1 MREGIEVQTPT
12 VAIIGGGP
20 AGLSVAKQLAAAGVE
35 VTIYEREAVA
45 GGIPRHSDHPGY
57 GIRDRKRFMSGPR
70 YAKVLV
76 DEALA
81 AGATIKTR
89 ACVTGWADEQ
99 TLEVTSPQG
108 RLLVRPQVF
117 CFATGARER
126 PRTAR
131 MIPGDRAQGVLTT
144 GQLQNLVHLH
154 HEQVGE
160 RAVVVGA
167 ELVSW
172 SAAMTLQ
179 EAGCQ
184 TVALISQ
191 YPKGE
196 AYGLFTGPG
205 SVFFRTKVITNSEVV
220 AVQGRGR
227 VSGVE
232 IADLRTGERRVLEC
246 DTVVFTGDWIGDH
259 ELLRA
264 GGVALDPASKSPI
277 VDAAM
282 RTTRPGVFAVGNI
295 NHPVETADVVAIEGQ
310 VAGQRILEHLRGAGV
325 PRAGIAVRVEAPLR
339 WVSPSIHRVGG
350 SAPARGRLVSWVDEY
365 IARPTVVAQQDGR
378 EIARVRLAWPAAP
391 GRAFRIPSEVLAD
404 AQAGGGDVT
413 ITVE

>member
-1 MREGIEVQTPT
+1 MHDPLQIQSPT

-20 AGLSVAKQLAAAGVE
+20 AGLSAAKVLAEAGVD
-35 VTIYEREAVA
+35 VTVYEREAVA
-45 GGIPRHSDHPGY
+45 GGIPRHADHPGY
-57 GIRDRKRFMSGPR
+57 GIRDRKRFMGGPK
-70 YAKVLV
+70 YARLLV

-81 AGATIKTR
+81 AGANISTR

-99 TLEVTSPQG
+99 TLEATTPNG
-108 RLLVRPQVF
+108 RALIRPKVF

-131 MIPGDRAQGVLTT
+131 MIPGDRVPGVLTT
-144 GQLQNLVHLH
+144 GQLQNMVHLH
-154 HEQVGE
+154 HQAVGS

-172 SAAMTLQ
+172 SATMTLK

-196 AYGLFTGPG
+196 AYRVFTTPG
-205 SVFFRTKVITNSEVV
+205 SIFFRTKVITESKVI
-220 AVQGRGR
+220 AVHGRGR

-232 IADLRTGERRVLEC
+232 IENMVSGERTMIDC

-264 GGVALDPASKSPI
+264 GGVALDPASRTPI
-277 VDAAM
+277 VDSAM
-282 RTTRPGVFAVGNI
+282 RTTRPGIFAVGNI

-310 VAGQRILEHLRGAGV
+310 VAGERILDHLAGV
-325 PRAGIAVRVEAPLR
+325 GVPAGGLAVKVAAPLR
-339 WVSPSIHRVGG
+339 WISPSIHRVGAV
-350 SAPARGRLVSWVDEY
+350 APARDRLVSWVDQY
-365 IARPTVVAQQDGR
+365 IARPIVVVRQGGR
-378 EIARVRLAWPAAP
+378 EVSRTQLAWPAAP
-391 GRAFRIPSEVLAD
+391 GRAFRIPSEVLDGVQTGA
-404 AQAGGGDVT
+404 GDVLVS
-413 ITVE
+413 IE

>member
-1 MREGIEVQTPT
+1 MHDPLQIQSPT
-12 VAIIGGGP
+12 VAIIGAGP
-20 AGLSVAKQLAAAGVE
+20 AGLSAAKVLAEAGVD
-35 VTIYEREAVA
+35 VTVYEREAAA

-57 GIRDRKRFMSGPR
+57 GIRDRKRFMGGPK
-70 YAKVLV
+70 YAQLLV

-81 AGATIKTR
+81 AGAQISTR

-99 TLEVTSPQG
+99 TLAATTPQG
-108 RLLVRPQVF
+108 RVLIRPRVF

-131 MIPGDRAQGVLTT
+131 MITGDRVPGVLTT
-144 GQLQNLVHLH
+144 GQLQNMVHLH
-154 HEQVGE
+154 HQPVGK
-160 RAVVVGA
+160 RAVIVGA

-184 TVALISQ
+184 TVALVSQ

-196 AYGLFTGPG
+196 AYRMFTIPG
-205 SVFFRTKVITNSEVV
+205 GIFFRTRVITESKVI
-220 AVQGRGR
+220 AVHGRDR

-232 IADLRTGERRVLEC
+232 IENLVNGERSVLDC

-264 GGVALDPASKSPI
+264 AGVALDPASRSPI
-277 VDAAM
+277 VDAGM

-295 NHPVETADVVAIEGQ
+295 NHPVETADVVALEGQ
-310 VAGQRILEHLRGAGV
+310 LAGERILDHLSGVGV
-325 PRAGIAVRVEAPLR
+325 PSEGLAIRVAAPLR
-339 WVSPSIHRVGG
+339 WVSPAIHRFGAP
-350 SAPARGRLVSWVDEY
+350 APARDRLVSWVDQY
-365 IARPTVVAQQDGR
+365 IARPTVVVRQAGR
-378 EIARVRLAWPAAP
+378 EVSRTQLAWPAAP
-391 GRAFRIPSEVLAD
+391 GRAFRIPSAVLDGVQTGA
-404 AQAGGGDVT
+404 GDVLVS
-413 ITVE
+413 VE